1 MRFRPQRY
9 SGAVQGSESFNDSDP
24 CTQFVTAAT
33 APANPTLDEP
43 IRNIR
48 MQLDGDL
55 ATVWAEYQLRI
66 GGKVSHCG
74 YDAFQLNRTTT
85 GWKILNI
92 ADTFR

>member
-1 MRFRPQRY
+1 
-9 SGAVQGSESFNDSDP
+9 
-24 CTQFVTAAT
+24 
-33 APANPTLDEP
+33 
-43 IRNIR
+43 
-48 MQLDGDL
+48 MQLDRDL

-74 YDAFQLNRTTT
+74 YDAFRLNRTTT